1 MFPTRLKAK
10 IPSTSSYPLT
20 AEEISEALANTPQ
33 AALLSIEFH
42 EGWKSRLGSHNPYH
56 SRMISLPR
64 TQPRTQLPVLEVAF
78 GWVNNEGPGAELAF
92 QRGWLITVLPVPR
105 VLRHKIDGLVQ
116 QLAFPAFNKWL
127 TERKNLSLASSH
139 GMQSLSALYDSKEE
153 TIHLQHYQSPG
164 ETFQTH

>member
-1 MFPTRLKAK
+1 MFPTRSKAK

-42 EGWKSRLGSHNPYH
+42 EGWKSRLRSDPYH

-64 TQPRTQLPVLEVAF
+64 PQLPVLEVAF
-78 GWVNNEGPGAELAF
+78 GWVRNEAPGAELAF

-105 VLRHKIDGLVQ
+105 VLRHKINGLIQ

-139 GMQSLSALYDSKEE
+139 GIQSLSALYDSKEG

-164 ETFQTH
+164 ETFRTQ